1 MREQNEFF
9 SSATLRRL
17 KESHERWI
25 AQRPLPTLLAPGEMY
40 ETWKPVRD
48 APSAAGIEYL
58 VRAQLGDGTIV
69 PSGPNT
75 MVSPAGPVGGGG
87 RPLAN
92 ALRQKGL
99 RVWYDEFELRLGDS
113 LRRKIDE
120 GIARSVFGIVVLSP
134 AFFAK
139 KWTNCRTCAA
149 ARRGTESSRGLKSKL
164 FRDDPLA

>member
-1 MREQNEFF
+1 
-9 SSATLRRL
+9 
-17 KESHERWI
+17 
-25 AQRPLPTLLAPGEMY
+25 
-40 ETWKPVRD
+40 VRD
-48 APSAAGIEYL
+48 VPSAAGIEYL

-75 MVSPAGPVGGGG
+75 MVSPAGQVGGGV

-139 KWTNCRTCAA
+139 KWT
-149 ARRGTESSRGLKSKL
+149 KSVVGGQTSPQL
-164 FRDDPLA
+164 R